1 MPEFDQKADDLIID
15 CKAFVKHLQEK
26 GMTDEEIFGGVLGYI
41 ISEGVQTFGHRIIE
55 NTINDCLGKM
65 KPQ

>member
-1 MPEFDQKADDLIID
+1 MPEFDSKADDLIID

-26 GMTDEEIFGGVLGYI
+26 GLTDEDIFGGVLGYI
-41 ISEGVQTFGHRIIE
+41 ISEGVQTFGYRIIE
-55 NTINDCLGKM
+55 NAINDCMKGM